1 MGACHEQHSNAA
13 THGHAAVLAHVC
25 MHPQPHTA
33 TYLRTHTH
41 TQIHARAHAYTRR
54 HAYEKKGSSTAKAH
68 RRLAPPNYLTTLR
81 IEECPKYVVHGQDP
95 FPSACT
101 CACITVCRHAEGRT
115 HSWHV
120 RSLIGMASIARPS
133 GPSFRPG
140 DLLRMYNC

>member
-1 MGACHEQHSNAA
+1 MGNTATLRRAA
-13 THGHAAVLAHVC
+13 MLLCWHTCVCTHTHT
-25 MHPQPHTA
+25 QPHV
-33 TYLRTHTH
+33 YVHIRTH

-54 HAYEKKGSSTAKAH
+54 HAYTKKKTSTVKAH

-101 CACITVCRHAEGRT
+101 CACIAVCRHAEGRT
-115 HSWHV
+115 HSWYV